1 MIGSVRAV
9 AGAAVAAAIMAMA
22 TSAQAGF
29 DVCNNSS
36 DDVTVAFGYREDGEW
51 TSSGWWNIDQGEC
64 MTVYDKTLKEQFYYY
79 YAEKVNSDGYWE
91 GDYVFC
97 AIDEAFTIVGD
108 QNCKSRGY
116 DAYGFRE
123 VDVGERIDDSVEL
136 TD

>member
-1 MIGSVRAV
+1 MIGSVRIT
-9 AGAAVAAAIMAMA
+9 AGAAVAAAIMAAA
-22 TSAQAGF
+22 TSAQAKF

-36 DDVTVAFGYREDGEW
+36 DDITVAFGYREDGEW
-51 TSSGWWNIDQGEC
+51 TSSGWWNISQGEC
-64 MTVYDKTLKEQFYYY
+64 MTVYDKNLKEQYYYY
-79 YAEKVNSDGYWE
+79 YAEKVNSEGFWE

-123 VDVGERIDDSVEL
+123 IDVGEKINDKIDL